1 VEKTRSPSTTSSAP
15 STRIESTIA
24 FVDLAGFTALTEAQ
38 GDEDA
43 ARLATKFAK
52 MTRGALGEGDR
63 LIKTLGDAVLV
74 TSPTAT
80 SGIAL
85 VDRILTLAAGE
96 QGFPAL
102 RAGLHHGS
110 VIQKDGDVFGA
121 AVNLA
126 ARVANEA
133 YAGEVLGTEPIAEAA
148 REASIPVIDLGAVS
162 LKNVRAAIPLFSLA
176 ILVGDADD
184 TIDPVCRLPVDRHA
198 AAGRL
203 SYRGVEHWF
212 CSLSCAAAFASN
224 PAWHV
229 GAPNSKRGDR

>member
-1 VEKTRSPSTTSSAP
+1 VGRSRSEK
-15 STRIESTIA
+15 IEATIA
-24 FVDLAGFTALTEAQ
+24 FVDLAGFTAHTEAH

-43 ARLATKFAK
+43 VRLATKFADL
-52 MTRGALGEGDR
+52 TREALGPGDR

-74 TSPTAT
+74 TSPAPEG
-80 SGIAL
+80 GIAL
-85 VDRILTLAAGE
+85 VDRLLTLAAGE
-96 QGFPAL
+96 QAFPAL
-102 RAGLHHGS
+102 RAGLHHGA
-110 VIQKDGDVFGA
+110 VIAKDGDVFGA
-121 AVNLA
+121 TVNLA

-133 YAGEVLGTEPIAEAA
+133 YAGEVLGTEPIAAAA
-148 REASIPVIDLGAVS
+148 RAEGIPLIDLGAVA
-162 LKNVRAAIPLFSLA
+162 LKNVRAQIPLFSLA
-176 ILVGDADD
+176 IVVGVADD
-184 TIDPVCRLPVDRHA
+184 TIDPVCRMPVDRHV

>member
-1 VEKTRSPSTTSSAP
+1 VATPPSAK
-15 STRIESTIA
+15 IQATIA

-43 ARLATKFAK
+43 AKLATKFAE
-52 MTRGALGEGDR
+52 MTRGALAPGDR

-74 TSPTAT
+74 TSPAPE

-85 VDRILTLAAGE
+85 VDRVFTLAAGE
-96 QGFPAL
+96 NGFPSL
-102 RAGLHHGS
+102 RAGLHHGP
-110 VIQKDGDVFGA
+110 VIAKDGDVFGA
-121 AVNLA
+121 TVNLA

-133 YAGEVLGTEPIAEAA
+133 FTGEVLGTEPIATAA
-148 REASIPVIDLGAVS
+148 RAEGIPLIDLGPVS
-162 LKNVRAAIPLFSLA
+162 LKNVKAQIPLYSLA
-176 ILVGDADD
+176 IVVGDADD
-184 TIDPVCRLPVDRHA
+184 TIDPVCRMPVDRHV

-224 PAWHV
+224 PGWHV
-229 GAPNSKRGDR
+229 GAPNSKRGH

>member
-1 VEKTRSPSTTSSAP
+1 VATTSTKIQA
-15 STRIESTIA
+15 TIA

-43 ARLATKFAK
+43 ARLATKFAE
-52 MTRGALGEGDR
+52 MTRGALGPGDR

-74 TSPTAT
+74 TSPAPE

-85 VDRILTLAAGE
+85 VDRVLTLAAGE
-96 QGFPAL
+96 NGFPSL
-102 RAGLHHGS
+102 RAGLHHGP
-110 VIQKDGDVFGA
+110 IIAKDGDVFGA
-121 AVNLA
+121 TVNLA

-133 YAGEVLGTEPIAEAA
+133 YAGEVLGTEPIAAAA
-148 REASIPVIDLGAVS
+148 RAEGIPLIDLGPVS
-162 LKNVRAAIPLFSLA
+162 LKNVQAQIPLFSLA
-176 ILVGDADD
+176 IVVGATDE
-184 TIDPVCRLPVDRHA
+184 TIDPVCRMPVDRHG

-224 PAWHV
+224 PSWHV
-229 GAPNSKRGDR
+229 GAPNSKRAR